1 MKVIDYSGIENFIQK
16 YYYDYQWSYKHIDK
30 LTESHW
36 LCIPVEP
43 SSILSTEICSFLE
56 ECIKSFDTVEDAK
69 VCSNPITLGTY
80 EFHVQYR
87 KARKIQWGTHKFNI
101 ASFSKSYVC
110 FNIFDD
116 NFDRSFKFLPI
127 MTTAS
132 LLKNNNIKYTA
143 DFDWEP
149 GSDSIQMYKR
159 MITI

>member
-1 MKVIDYSGIENFIQK
+1 M
-16 YYYDYQWSYKHIDK
+16 
-30 LTESHW
+30 
-36 LCIPVEP
+36 
-43 SSILSTEICSFLE
+43 E
-56 ECIKSFDTVEDAK
+56 ECIKSFDNVEDAK
-69 VCSNPITLGTY
+69 VCPNPITLGTY
-80 EFHVQYR
+80 EFDVQYCN
-87 KARKIQWGTHKFNI
+87 KKVHTHKFNI

-116 NFDRSFKFLPI
+116 NFDRSFKFLPM

-149 GSDSIQMYKR
+149 GSDSIQIYKK

>member
-16 YYYDYQWSYKHIDK
+16 YYHDYHWSYKYIDK

-56 ECIKSFDTVEDAK
+56 ECIKSFNNVEDAK
-69 VCSNPITLGTY
+69 VCPNPITLGTY
-80 EFHVQYR
+80 EFYVQYR
-87 KARKIQWGTHKFNI
+87 NRKIQWETYKFNI

-110 FNIFDD
+110 FNIFDEF
-116 NFDRSFKFLPI
+116 FDRSFKFLPM
-127 MTTAS
+127 MTTTS

-143 DFDWEP
+143 DFDWES
-149 GSDSIQMYKR
+149 GSDSIQMYKK
-159 MITI
+159 MLII